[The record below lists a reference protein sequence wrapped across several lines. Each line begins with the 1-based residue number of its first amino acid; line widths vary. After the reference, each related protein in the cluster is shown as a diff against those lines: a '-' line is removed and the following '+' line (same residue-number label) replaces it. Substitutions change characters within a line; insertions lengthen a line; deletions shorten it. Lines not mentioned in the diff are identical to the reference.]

1 MLQVYL
7 MLESKEEYELSKA
20 DGISNHHYISK
31 ELKIP
36 SSNVID
42 VLSTNKKLTFQW
54 SFMFSSTLLQNN
66 RIGSQQTYEELGQ
79 LYLKFL
85 IYCK

>member
-1 MLQVYL
+1 MYL

-20 DGISNHHYISK
+20 DGISNHHHISK

-36 SSNVID
+36 SSNVTD

-66 RIGSQQTYEELGQ
+66 LIGSQQTYEELGQ
-79 LYLKFL
+79 LYLAFL
-85 IYCK
+85 IYGK